1 MGDKMKIRRIYR
13 NWDNPDCRIQI
24 KHFINTR
31 VMPVFNPHFHN
42 ELEIIYFIRGNYEI
56 YKEDGN
62 LKIKDGTIYFVL
74 PDEVHSVRSL
84 IDDGEY
90 ISLAI
95 DLSAIS
101 MNPEHYFQKCFVQP
115 MQTGG
120 LRLPRMIRNKEP
132 GYEELIVYLEQ
143 LRRPEMRE
151 ASYTLKRFSCVMG
164 FCTELMQYCSIT
176 AINVHT
182 TYEESSLAKA
192 CVDYMHANYDRELSL
207 ELLAAHVH
215 VHPNYLCTVFKKD
228 VGMTILEYLSR
239 VRVERAR
246 DLLSRKTLSIA
257 QIAEQCGFRSISTF
271 QRTFKAYTGTTP
283 SKYARGY
290 KMKNKEAV

>member
-1 MGDKMKIRRIYR
+1 MKIRRIYR
-13 NWDNPDCRIQI
+13 DWDNPDCRIQI
-24 KHFINTR
+24 KHFVNTR

-42 ELEIIYFIRGNYEI
+42 ELEIIYFIRGSYEV

-62 LKIKDGTIYFVL
+62 LSIKGGTIYFVL

-84 IDDGEY
+84 MDDGEY

-115 MQTGG
+115 LQTGG
-120 LRLPRMIRNKEP
+120 LRLPRMIRSKDP
-132 GYEELIVYLEQ
+132 GHKELIAYLEQ
-143 LRRPEMRE
+143 FRQPGMEE
-151 ASYTLKRFSCVMG
+151 AASVLKRFSCVMG
-164 FCTELMQYCSIT
+164 FCTELMQHCTIT
-176 AINVHT
+176 TNNAYTI
-182 TYEESSLAKA
+182 YEESSLAKA
-192 CVDYMHANYDRELSL
+192 CVDYMHANYDRALSL

-215 VHPNYLCTVFKKD
+215 VHPNYLCNAFKKD

-246 DLLSRKTLSIA
+246 ELLSRKNLSIA
-257 QIAEQCGFRSISTF
+257 QIAERCGFKSISTF
-271 QRTFKAYTGTTP
+271 QRTFKAYTGTNP
-283 SKYARGY
+283 SKFARGF
-290 KMKNKEAV
+290 KMKHLLQENE